1 MLTIRRKVCLI
12 LKIVKEDVLYIFYIL
27 LTLIY
32 KVDLT
37 AYDMARASYAAVN
50 FYYKKVK
57 DYVYN
62 LLLALQ
68 KIVDSTQ
75 KSFINKANNDFLIY
89 SNLLAPPLS
98 F

>member
-12 LKIVKEDVLYIFYIL
+12 LKIAKEDVLYIFYIL

-37 AYDMARASYAAVN
+37 AYDMARASYATVN

-62 LLLALQ
+62 LLLALE
-68 KIVDSTQ
+68 KIVGVTQ

-89 SNLLAPPLS
+89 SNLLAPPVTV
-98 F
+98 